1 MSKTTTLPH
10 QTVADSTEAV
20 DAFMAALDHPFKTEI
35 ETLRRVILSAAPG
48 IAEGIK
54 WKSPSFRTGEYFATV
69 NLRAKA
75 GVGVILHFGAK
86 VRQMPDSKA
95 LISDPEGLLKWLAA
109 DRAVLE
115 FADRSALLGS
125 AAAIQA
131 VIRQWTA
138 VMDANTRTA

>member
-1 MSKTTTLPH
+1 M
-10 QTVADSTEAV
+10 
-20 DAFMAALDHPFKTEI
+20 
-35 ETLRRVILSAAPG
+35 
-48 IAEGIK
+48 
-54 WKSPSFRTGEYFATV
+54 
-69 NLRAKA
+69 
-75 GVGVILHFGAK
+75 
-86 VRQMPDSKA
+86 RQMPDSKA